1 MLKAVIFDFDGTVC
15 DTLPLCI
22 AAFRKSIEP
31 LAGRRFSDQEITA
44 TFGPSEEGTIRALIP
59 EFYEQ
64 GVADYLKHYRDL
76 HAMCPAPF
84 GGIPELL
91 RELRRKH
98 VITALVTGKG
108 RRSCDISLAYYGVA
122 ELFDVVETGS
132 PSGPDKPEGIRRVL
146 KQFRLKEE
154 EAVYVGDA
162 PSDIQSARTA
172 GIPVIS
178 AAWAPSAEQEVLL
191 SLKPDR
197 IFYSVADFRS
207 YLDSLMH
214 GMK

>member
-1 MLKAVIFDFDGTVC
+1 MLKTVIFDFDGTVC
-15 DTLPLCI
+15 NTLPLCI

-31 LAGRRFSDQEITA
+31 LAGRHFSDQEITA

-64 GVADYLKHYRDL
+64 GVADYLKYYRDL

-84 GGIPELL
+84 DGIPELL

-108 RRSCDISLAYYGVA
+108 RRSCDISLAYYGIG
-122 ELFDVVETGS
+122 ELFDIVETGS
-132 PSGPDKPEGIRRVL
+132 PFGPNKPEGIRSVL
-146 KQFRLKEE
+146 RQFRLKEE
-154 EAVYVGDA
+154 DAVYVGDA

-178 AAWAPSAEQEVLL
+178 AAWASTAEPEALL

-197 IFYSVADFRS
+197 IFYSVADFRN
-207 YLDSLMH
+207 YLELQTH
-214 GMK
+214 GIK